1 MRSRVPAWEAERVRA
16 LASSGTS
23 GVVSGQLHT
32 KASRRVSVAGELL
45 YYDDVE
51 VGFTSETG
59 GMVITESHV
68 VQFAGLSGDFFDLH
82 MDDAFARSLGFPKR
96 VAHGLLG
103 LILVDGLKNR
113 VPRPFAGVASLS
125 WQWHFRAP
133 VFIGDRISARLTVS
147 DKRTTKRPER
157 GILTLTIAAHNQD
170 GAVVQDGSNLV
181 MVRRRV
187 PGGEAS

>member
-1 MRSRVPAWEAERVRA
+1 M
-16 LASSGTS
+16 
-23 GVVSGQLHT
+23 
-32 KASRRVSVAGELL
+32 AGDLL

-51 VGFTSETG
+51 VGFTVQTG
-59 GMVITESHV
+59 GLVITESHV